1 MTLPSTLADH
11 VEALR
16 ALQGALLD
24 AWVVVRAEAPRS
36 VVAYN
41 RPFFA
46 MLPRR
51 VARRLEE
58 RPLTEVMHFELAH
71 QPLDLAEA
79 CLEQGRAVR
88 YDEVHGHAQG
98 EGGDQFNLIAAAAP
112 LIGGQGLPV
121 GVLVVLRDVTD
132 EAQVQTKYQQMLS
145 DEAER
150 RAGLEEALRRRTQEL
165 LAANDSLNAMQ
176 RELMDYKKGLL
187 LER

>member
-1 MTLPSTLADH
+1 MTLPATLDEH
-11 VEALR
+11 VEAIR

-24 AWVVVRAEAPRS
+24 AWVVVRAEAPRA
-36 VVAYN
+36 VIAYN
-41 RPFFA
+41 RPFYA

-51 VARRLEE
+51 LARNLEG
-58 RPLTEVMHFELAH
+58 RALANVMRFELSS
-71 QPLDLAEA
+71 QPLELAEA

-88 YDEVHGHAQG
+88 YDEVSGQAQG
-98 EGGDQFNLIAAAAP
+98 EGGERFNLIAAAAP
-112 LIGGQGLPV
+112 LIGGHGLPV

-165 LAANDSLNAMQ
+165 LTANDNLNAMQ
-176 RELMDYKKGLL
+176 RELMDTKKGLL